1 MIRLIGAL
9 MAIES
14 AGAAC
19 AQSCDQLTKFK
30 IPGTELTI
38 AEAES
43 VAAGS
48 AQGVS
53 LPAYCRVDGTIDPR
67 TGVGGKLR
75 RSCPAFL
82 FRRVLDWRQRSD
94 AGDAALSDLFRRR
107 HLG

>member
-1 MIRLIGAL
+1 
-9 MAIES
+9 MAFGS

-53 LPAYCRVDGTIDPR
+53 RPAYCRVDGTIDPR

-75 RSCPAFL
+75 R
-82 FRRVLDWRQRSD
+82 RVREHPQELSGIPISTGARL
-94 AGDAALSDLFRRR
+94 AAEKRCW
-107 HLG
+107 